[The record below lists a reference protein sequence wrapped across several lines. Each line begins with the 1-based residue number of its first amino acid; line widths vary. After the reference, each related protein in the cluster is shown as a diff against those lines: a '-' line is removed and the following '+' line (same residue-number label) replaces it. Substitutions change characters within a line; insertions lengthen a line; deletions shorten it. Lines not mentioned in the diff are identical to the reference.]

1 MKPTLLILAAGMGSR
16 YGSLKQLDA
25 VGPNG
30 ETIIDYSVYD
40 ALRAGFGKVVFI
52 IRKSFAYEF
61 EEKVAAK
68 FRDRIKIAYAFQ
80 PMDVEFEDI
89 PNMPEREKPWGTGH
103 AVLVA
108 KDIINEPFAVAN
120 ADDYYGIS
128 SYQKMADFLTRR
140 TTSNHYSM
148 VGFVLEKTL
157 SDNGSVSRGVCHS
170 NENHYLNSVVETT
183 KIERVGDSIQ
193 FENDGKS
200 GTLPD
205 NTLVSMNLWG
215 FHPEFFK
222 TLESHFHDF
231 AKENYQNPRSEF
243 YIPLVINDLIEKEEA
258 MVEVIPSIEQWYG
271 VTYKEDKPI
280 IQEAL
285 EKMTEDGLYPNPLW
299 S

>member
-25 VGPNG
+25 IGPNG

-52 IRKSFAYEF
+52 IRESFAFEF

-68 FRDRIKIAYAFQ
+68 FRDKIKIAYAFQ
-80 PMDVEFEDI
+80 PMNVIFEDI

-128 SYQKMADFLTRR
+128 SFQKMADFLTRR

-148 VGFVLEKTL
+148 IGFVLSKTL
-157 SDNGSVSRGVCHS
+157 SDNGSVSRGICHS
-170 NENHYLNSVVETT
+170 NENHYLESVVET
-183 KIERVGDSIQ
+183 KNIERVGETIE
-193 FENDGKS
+193 FENDGKK
-200 GTLPD
+200 GTLSED
-205 NTLVSMNLWG
+205 TLVSMNLWG
-215 FHPEFFK
+215 FHPAFFE
-222 TLESHFHDF
+222 TLENHFHAF
-231 AKENYQNPRSEF
+231 AKENFTNPRSEF

-258 MVEVIPSIEQWYG
+258 MVEVIPSVEQWYG

-280 IQEAL
+280 IQTAIEQMS
-285 EKMTEDGLYPNPLW
+285 EEGLYPKPLW

>member
-16 YGSLKQLDA
+16 YGGLKQLDA
-25 VGPNG
+25 IGPNG
-30 ETIIDYSVYD
+30 ETIIDYSVFD

-52 IRKSFAYEF
+52 IRESFAFEF
-61 EEKVAAK
+61 EEKVVAK
-68 FRDRIKIAYAFQ
+68 FRDKIKIAYAFQ
-80 PMDVEFEDI
+80 PMDVEFEEI
-89 PNMPEREKPWGTGH
+89 PDMPDREKPWGTGH

-108 KDIINEPFAVAN
+108 KDMIDEPFAVAN

-128 SYQKMADFLTRR
+128 SFQKMAEFLTRR

-148 VGFVLEKTL
+148 IGFILSKTL

-170 NENHYLNSVVETT
+170 SENHYLKSVVETT
-183 KIERVGDSIQ
+183 KIERVEDTIQ

-215 FHPEFFK
+215 FHPHFFE
-222 TLESHFHDF
+222 TLESHFF
-231 AKENYQNPRSEF
+231 SFVKNNYKNPRSEF
-243 YIPLVINDLIEKEEA
+243 YIPLVINKLIENEEA
-258 MVEVIPSIEQWYG
+258 MVEVIPSVEKWYG
-271 VTYKEDKPI
+271 VTYKEDKPV
-280 IQEAL
+280 IQSAIER
-285 EKMTEDGLYPNPLW
+285 MTYDDLYPKPLW

>member
-16 YGSLKQLDA
+16 YGGLKQLDA
-25 VGPNG
+25 IGPNG
-30 ETIIDYSVYD
+30 ETIIDYSVFD

-52 IRKSFAYEF
+52 IRESFAFEF

-68 FRDRIKIAYAFQ
+68 FRDKIKIAYAFQ
-80 PMDVEFEDI
+80 AMDVEFEEI
-89 PNMPEREKPWGTGH
+89 PDMPDREKPWGTGH

-108 KDIINEPFAVAN
+108 KDMIDEPFAVAN

-128 SYQKMADFLTRR
+128 SFQKMAEFLTRR

-148 VGFVLEKTL
+148 IGFVLSKTL
-157 SDNGSVSRGVCHS
+157 SENGSVSRGVCHS
-170 NENHYLNSVVETT
+170 SENHYLNSVVETT
-183 KIERVGDSIQ
+183 KIERVEDTIQ

-215 FHPEFFK
+215 FHPHFFE
-222 TLESHFHDF
+222 TLESHFF
-231 AKENYQNPRSEF
+231 SFVKNNYKNPRSEF
-243 YIPLVINDLIEKEEA
+243 YIPLVINNLIENEEA
-258 MVEVIPSIEQWYG
+258 MVEVIPSVEKWYG
-271 VTYKEDKPI
+271 VTYKEDKPV
-280 IQEAL
+280 IQSAIER
-285 EKMTEDGLYPNPLW
+285 MTYDDLYPKPLW